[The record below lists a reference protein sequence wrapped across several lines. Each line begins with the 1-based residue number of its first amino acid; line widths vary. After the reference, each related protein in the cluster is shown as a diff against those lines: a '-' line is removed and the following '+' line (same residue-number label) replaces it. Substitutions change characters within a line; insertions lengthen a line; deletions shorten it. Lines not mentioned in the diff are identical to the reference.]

1 MRDDELLAT
10 ADTVTLFVHGVGLHT
25 CDEMTRAAE
34 SGFWQARGRDTHD
47 VLVRPLQIAVQPDA
61 PMEKV
66 AAFAI
71 RTPHENHVVVP
82 MVWCDIRRRVVASPL
97 SPLAT
102 RLDETPVGAV
112 LSLPQA
118 IPKLLDVCA
127 DVAACASHARK
138 PLQQLALRLF
148 SAALIG
154 GVGLV
159 TLLALSTV
167 VAPIALLATQIKFN
181 VDTPSGGGLIMT
193 LVAMAVTVAAA
204 LVLVAGFRSVLG
216 PYDIIGDVA
225 AYVADAEL
233 RARATDAVANTIARI
248 ARLTPRA
255 QILVVGHSLGSVLV
269 TDALLS
275 SPLPPERAP
284 ILITLGSP
292 LRRLS
297 QFFRSVAT
305 PHERLRTFREK
316 GLVQRWFHYWRDGD
330 YVGQSLMPR
339 RDDIYSERSLG
350 RGFHANYWTDDRL
363 WYQVMLRAREALLS
377 SQQAKAS

>member
-1 MRDDELLAT
+1 MHDDDLLAR

-25 CDEMTRAAE
+25 SDEMTHAAE
-34 SGFWQARGRDTHD
+34 IGFWHARGRDTHD
-47 VLVRPLQIAVQPDA
+47 VRVRPLQIAVHPDDPA
-61 PMEKV
+61 EKV

-82 MVWCDIRRRVVASPL
+82 MVWCGIRRRVVALPF

-102 RLDETPVGAV
+102 RLNETPVGAV

-127 DVAACASHARK
+127 DVEACASRART
-138 PLQQLALRLF
+138 PFQRLALRLL

-167 VAPIALLATQIKFN
+167 VAPIVLLAMQIKSN
-181 VDTPSGGGLIMT
+181 VDTPAGGGLFMT
-193 LVAMAVTVAAA
+193 LAA
-204 LVLVAGFRSVLG
+204 LVVSVTAALALVAGFRALLG
-216 PYDIIGDVA
+216 PYDVIGDTA
-225 AYVADAEL
+225 AYVSDAEL
-233 RARATDAVANTIARI
+233 RAQAMEAAATTIARI
-248 ARLTPRA
+248 ASLAPRA
-255 QILVVGHSLGSVLV
+255 QILLVGHSLGSVLI

-275 SPLPPERAP
+275 SPLPPERMP

-297 QFFRSVAT
+297 HFFRSVRT
-305 PHERLRTFREK
+305 PLERLRIFRER
-316 GLVQRWFHYWRDGD
+316 GLVRSWFHYWRDGD
-330 YVGQSLMPR
+330 YIGQSLMPR
-339 RDDIYSERSLG
+339 HDDIYSERSLG
-350 RGFHANYWTDDRL
+350 RGFHANYWTDHRL
-363 WYQVMLRAREALLS
+363 WFQVMLRAREALS
-377 SQQAKAS
+377 PQPKPS